1 MRRKQ
6 CLEIM
11 CVSLFEDTNPR
22 ELKELLRLVH
32 TREAVLPDFQRDF
45 VWEPG
50 ATQELII
57 SIAQNYPAGSLLRI
71 RNTYNLFACRSF
83 EGAAPLDSAQ
93 QPTFLVLD
101 GQQRLTSLYQAFYGV
116 GEHRYFLHLRKLLEG
131 ADIEEAIFH
140 LRTTAR
146 RAQQLAQF
154 DTQAT
159 ELILPL
165 SVLKGGSGGFLQWV
179 LQVTN
184 PMKPEERTKVLDQLT
199 QLNERWVQTID
210 DYRFPVVTLSDGTS
224 AEAVCTIFETLNR
237 TGVKLSPF
245 ELLTARFWHQGVN
258 LRSLWE
264 QAKIDH
270 PIIGDFQIDPYYV
283 LQIVSL
289 VSRRTAS
296 CKRSDVLGLKAEMIE
311 EWWGRAVRGLA
322 HALEILRDDC
332 GVIVPRWL
340 PYHTIVIPLAA
351 VLARL
356 ETPGTP
362 QAAAHRQKLTR
373 WFWCAVF
380 GQAYENAPNSQAAK
394 DLTELLAWL
403 GGDREPETVR
413 EFRFDPRVLLDTT
426 VRQRG
431 LYRGVICLLL
441 RRDPRDFY
449 NGAKITGDLIIEQHI
464 DDHHVFPQAFLGSAV
479 PSRLRDCVLNR
490 TLIDRK
496 TNIRISNQSP
506 AKYMKAIR
514 KALGDGP
521 FAALLESHLL
531 PGGESSSLWAN
542 DFEAFLTWRQAAV
555 WKEIQLATGIQ
566 DTTEILAATATEVA
580 PQSAREDVILIP
592 AALRFDG
599 WKYLRDHQTEGDTSR
614 YFEEPIQEFFRSGE
628 WPEDSLEQLAA
639 FFGLQRGLYK
649 WGLEYEPRDGRYW
662 QAFRSLF
669 LLTAEYDVTERYR
682 HAEYWPQWEREVLP
696 RLSACMGLI
705 RDVHQSTRYQVQD
718 EPVGE
723 LRDEAAP

>member
-1 MRRKQ
+1 M
-6 CLEIM
+6 
-11 CVSLFEDTNPR
+11 SLFEDTNPR
-22 ELKELLRLVH
+22 ELKELLRQVH

-71 RNTYNLFACRSF
+71 RNTHNLFACRSF
-83 EGAAPLDSAQ
+83 EGAAPLEKAQ

-116 GEHRYFLHLRKLLEG
+116 GDHRYFLHLRKLLDG
-131 ADIEEAIFH
+131 ADFEEAIFH
-140 LRTTAR
+140 LRGTAR
-146 RAQQLAQF
+146 RAHLLAQF
-154 DTQAT
+154 ETQAA

-165 SVLKGGSGGFLQWV
+165 SVLKGGAGGFLQWV

-184 PMKPEERTKVLDQLT
+184 PMKPEERTQMLDQLT
-199 QLNERWVQTID
+199 SLNERWVQTID

-245 ELLTARFWHQGVN
+245 ELLTARFWHQSVN

-270 PIIGDFQIDPYYV
+270 PIIADFQIDPYYV

-289 VSRRTAS
+289 VSRRAAS
-296 CKRSDVLGLKAEMIE
+296 CKRSDVLGLKAELIQ
-311 EWWGRAVRGLA
+311 EWWGSAVRGLA

-340 PYHTIVIPLAA
+340 PYNTIVIPLAA

-362 QAAAHRQKLTR
+362 QAAVHRQLLTR

-380 GQAYENAPNSQAAK
+380 GQAYENAANSQAAK
-394 DLTELLAWL
+394 DMTELLSWL
-403 GGDREPETVR
+403 GGGSEPETVR
-413 EFRFDPRVLLDTT
+413 DFRFDPQVLLDTT

-449 NGAKITGDLIIEQHI
+449 NGAKITGDLIVEQHI
-464 DDHHVFPQAFLGSAV
+464 DDHHIFPQAYLGSAV

-496 TNIRISNQSP
+496 TNIRISNQPP
-506 AKYMKAIR
+506 AKYLESIR
-514 KALGDGP
+514 KVLGDSS
-521 FAALLESHLL
+521 FASLLESHLL
-531 PGGESSSLWAN
+531 PCGEGSPLWIN
-542 DFEAFLTWRQAAV
+542 DFEAFLAWRQDAV
-555 WKEIQLATGIQ
+555 WKEIQLATGVQ
-566 DTTEILAATATEVA
+566 EATEDLA
-580 PQSAREDVILIP
+580 DTPAAEGPQSDREDAILIP

-599 WKYLRDHQTEGDTSR
+599 WKYLRDHEAEGDTSR
-614 YFEEPIQEFFRSGE
+614 YFEEPVQEFFQSGE
-628 WPEDSLEQLAA
+628 WPEDPLEQLAA

-649 WGLEYEPRDGRYW
+649 WGLEHEPRDGRYW

-669 LLTAEYDVTERYR
+669 LLTAEQDVPVRYR
-682 HAEYWPQWEREVLP
+682 HPEFWSRWEREILP
-696 RLSACMGLI
+696 RLGDSVTLI
-705 RDVHQSTRYQVQD
+705 RDTHLSTSYRTED
-718 EPVGE
+718 EPVE
-723 LRDEAAP
+723 EIRDEVAP